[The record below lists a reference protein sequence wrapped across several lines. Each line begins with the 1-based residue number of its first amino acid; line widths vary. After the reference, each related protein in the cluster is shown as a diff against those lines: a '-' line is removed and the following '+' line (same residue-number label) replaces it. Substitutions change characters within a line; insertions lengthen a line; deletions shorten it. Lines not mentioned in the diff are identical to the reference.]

1 MTEILGIPPQALFG
15 QLLIGLINGAFYAM
29 MSLGLA
35 VIFGMLNIINFVHG
49 AQYMMGA
56 FVAWVLLNWAGIGYW
71 GALVL
76 APLNTGISWKWVPG
90 SKWLFNANVNK
101 CFAISQANINDGVS
115 VVTYACNTG
124 INQLWSLV

>member
-1 MTEILGIPPQALFG
+1 MQRD
-15 QLLIGLINGAFYAM
+15 
-29 MSLGLA
+29 A
-35 VIFGMLNIINFVHG
+35 VIKRSTSAAVNVC
-49 AQYMMGA
+49 
-56 FVAWVLLNWAGIGYW
+56 VLRPSAVPASNNV
-71 GALVL
+71 ALVL

-124 INQLWSLV
+124 TNQLWSLV